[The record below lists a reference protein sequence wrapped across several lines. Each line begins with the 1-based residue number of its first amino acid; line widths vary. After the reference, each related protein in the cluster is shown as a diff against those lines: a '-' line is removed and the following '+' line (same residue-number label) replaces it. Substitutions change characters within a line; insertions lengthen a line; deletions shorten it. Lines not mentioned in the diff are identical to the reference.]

1 MTFSA
6 SLLNMATYL
15 GPGHATTVHTSG
27 AVAKAGLF
35 LAGHHWEKMRPA
47 LGIPWCFFAG
57 ALAAGFSTSRAGW
70 KTLDTCAA
78 AMVLVGVLACVA
90 GALMEAEHGA
100 AIYVAGFAGGVQ
112 NAMITTITGF
122 VRSTHTTGTIT
133 DIGLLLGQAWPN
145 NWDNAAHWWKT
156 KILILLVVAWYGGGV
171 CAEFIHDAAEG
182 KLAYVSGGISLAVGL
197 YGTFHCQNSR
207 RKAARAVAAEET
219 AAAAEEAKAAA
230 EAAAALAAV
239 VPGSG
244 GRDVESGAVLPK
256 KPAAFK
262 RIVKRNVMVVNQG
275 MDALIEI
282 SREMAGN
289 INSMPDPPEKVVAT
303 VMAVNKAA
311 KLFKMKSRTR
321 MALQDPNAVSE
332 EDATAMQAMLGAVC
346 AFLVERAPEV
356 VQQLEQHTAG
366 AGSFVAA
373 AAVPHVAA
381 SIPAAVE

>member
-1 MTFSA
+1 MGAPAPSVAKGAGEVNRLLGGALLMTFSA

-57 ALAAGFSTSRAGW
+57 ALAAGFSTSPITDIGLLLGQAWPNNWDNAAHWW

-182 KLAYVSGGISLAVGL
+182 KLAYVSG
-197 YGTFHCQNSR
+197 
-207 RKAARAVAAEET
+207 
-219 AAAAEEAKAAA
+219 
-230 EAAAALAAV
+230 
-239 VPGSG
+239 
-244 GRDVESGAVLPK
+244 
-256 KPAAFK
+256 
-262 RIVKRNVMVVNQG
+262 
-275 MDALIEI
+275 
-282 SREMAGN
+282 
-289 INSMPDPPEKVVAT
+289 
-303 VMAVNKAA
+303 
-311 KLFKMKSRTR
+311 
-321 MALQDPNAVSE
+321 
-332 EDATAMQAMLGAVC
+332 
-346 AFLVERAPEV
+346 
-356 VQQLEQHTAG
+356 
-366 AGSFVAA
+366 
-373 AAVPHVAA
+373 
-381 SIPAAVE
+381 